1 MLRHI
6 VTCCLERLCMGILI
20 NNKYY
25 ADKSAADVKR
35 RAPAISNQND
45 VYRRTQEYQKYDREL
60 IQPYTADGKPNP
72 EFIKHYPEESKD
84 YGFIK
89 ERQ

>member
-1 MLRHI
+1 
-6 VTCCLERLCMGILI
+6 MGILI

-25 ADKSAADVKR
+25 PNKKSADVIR
-35 RAPAISNQND
+35 RSPALANQND
-45 VYRRTQEYQKYDREL
+45 VYRRTAEYQKFDREL
-60 IQPYTADGKPNP
+60 VQPYLSDGKPNP
-72 EFIKHYPEESKD
+72 DFIKHYPEESKQ

>member
-1 MLRHI
+1 
-6 VTCCLERLCMGILI
+6 MGILI
-20 NNKYY
+20 DGKYY
-25 ADKSAADVKR
+25 PNKTAAGVNR
-35 RAPAISNQND
+35 RSPALANQND
-45 VYRRTQEYQKYDREL
+45 VYRRTSEYQKFDREL
-60 IQPYTADGKPNP
+60 VQPYLPDGTPNP